1 MTETYTV
8 KFAGSGDT
16 VEVSEKQTVLNA
28 CVEQGVVHEYSCR
41 VGTCLACVARLVEGR
56 VEQPGARGLS
66 EKEGEEYVLT
76 CMARPR
82 SDLVLERDSYPT
94 TTSEAYGAEETA

>member
-1 MTETYTV
+1 MNETYTV
-8 KFAGSGDT
+8 EFAGSDDT
-16 VEVSEKQTVLNA
+16 VEVSGKQTVLNA

-66 EKEGEEYVLT
+66 DAESEEYVLT
-76 CMARPR
+76 CRARPR
-82 SDLVLERDSYPT
+82 SDLFLKRDSYPT